1 MTTATDTRES
11 LSAALKTSTAEAHDK
26 AEHSVFMDDLLAGKL
41 SVADF
46 IALQEQSWLF
56 YSALEDAA
64 RAVADHPLASG
75 IVDPALERVNALE
88 HDLDHL
94 HGSTEWRTTV
104 TPLPATAEYIARLND
119 IEETKDVARLLAHH
133 YVRYLGDLSGGQVI
147 GRMMQRHYG
156 VSDECVTFY
165 HFAEIPKTKP
175 YKDNYRAA
183 LDALPID
190 AADRERLLAE
200 AADAFLLNL
209 NLFNALG
216 AR

>member
-26 AEHSVFMDDLLAGKL
+26 AEHSVFMHELLAGKL
-41 SVADF
+41 SVANF

-64 RAVADHPLASG
+64 RAVADHPLASE
-75 IVDPALERVNALE
+75 IVDP
-88 HDLDHL
+88 
-94 HGSTEWRTTV
+94 TV
-104 TPLPATAEYIARLND
+104 TPMPATVEYIARLND